1 MVLIRTNQKIELIM
15 DVASTVA
22 KDKRV
27 EIAIHHWAPRF
38 VSSGVPLTD
47 FEEVTAGIS
56 RWDDWCTAWS
66 ARAAI
71 HEALG
76 RQALAEGFKLSA
88 GEHLNRAAMLYHF
101 GKFMFVH
108 DLDQMKRAHRKV
120 IECRGLALPLL
131 PFPGER
137 VEIPYL
143 GKTLAGTLRKPAGGE
158 EGMRPS
164 VARPPVVVMCMGLDS
179 TKEEMDVYEGIFLA
193 RGMATLAFDGPG
205 QGEAEYDIPI
215 RGDYEVAVKAVVDYI
230 GTRPDL
236 DAKRVGLWGV
246 SLGGYYAARAAAF
259 EKRAQACISLSGPY
273 NWVET
278 FDGRNELSREAFRVR
293 SHSKTMEAAR
303 EVAKTLTLEGV
314 AKRITCPIYVV
325 GGELDN
331 LTPPHNAQR
340 IASEVSGPCELLIVK
355 GGNHVA
361 NNRRYMFQTQ
371 TADWMAQRLG
381 LPKR

>member
-1 MVLIRTNQKIELIM
+1 METAAK
-15 DVASTVA
+15 SA
-22 KDKRV
+22 KDKRI
-27 EIAIHHWAPRF
+27 EIAIHSWGPRF

-56 RWDDWCTAWS
+56 RWDEWCEAWS

-71 HEALG
+71 HEELG
-76 RQALAEGFKLSA
+76 RKSLDEGCKLSA
-88 GEHLNRAAMLYHF
+88 GEHLTRAALLYHF

-108 DLDQMKRAHRKV
+108 DLEQMKRAHRKV
-120 IECRGLALPLL
+120 IECRQLALPHL

-137 VEIPYL
+137 VEIPYQA
-143 GKTLAGTLRKPAGGE
+143 KHLAATLRK
-158 EGMRPS
+158 
-164 VARPPVVVMCMGLDS
+164 ARGSGRQPVVVMCVGLDS
-179 TKEEMDVYEGIFLA
+179 TKEEMDVYENIFLS
-193 RGMATLAFDGPG
+193 RGMATLTFDGPG

-215 RGDYEVAVKAVVDYI
+215 RGDYEVAVKAVADYI
-230 GTRPDL
+230 QTRADL
-236 DAKRVGLWGV
+236 DAERIGLWGV

-259 EKRAQACISLSGPY
+259 EKRVQACISLSGPY
-273 NWVET
+273 NWLET

-293 SHSKTMEAAR
+293 SHSKTIELAR

-314 AKRITCPIYVV
+314 AKNITCPIYVV
-325 GGELDN
+325 GGEIDH
-331 LTPPHNAQR
+331 LTPPHNAKR

-371 TADWMAQRLG
+371 TADWMAKQLG
-381 LPKR
+381 VPKV

>member
-1 MVLIRTNQKIELIM
+1 MIVDTAAK
-15 DVASTVA
+15 TP

-38 VSSGVPLTD
+38 VSSGVPLAD

-56 RWDDWCTAWS
+56 RWDEWCAAWG
-66 ARAAI
+66 ARAAV
-71 HEALG
+71 HEDLG
-76 RQALAEGFKLSA
+76 KKALADGYRLSA
-88 GEHLNRAAMLYHF
+88 GEHLTRAAVLYHF

-108 DLDQMKRAHRKV
+108 DLPQMKQAHRKV
-120 IECRGLALPLL
+120 IECRGLALPHL
-131 PFPGER
+131 PCPGER
-137 VEIPYL
+137 VEMPYQ
-143 GKTLAGTLRKPAGGE
+143 GKRLAGILRKPVGSP

-164 VARPPVVVMCMGLDS
+164 GARAPVVVMCVGLDS
-179 TKEEMDVYEGIFLA
+179 TKEEMDVYENIFLA

-205 QGEAEYDIPI
+205 QGEAEYEIPI
-215 RGDYEVAVKAVVDYI
+215 RGDYEVAVAAVVDYI
-230 GTRPDL
+230 ETRPDL

-246 SLGGYYAARAAAF
+246 SLGGYYSARAAAF
-259 EKRAQACISLSGPY
+259 EKRANACISLSGPY

-314 AKRITCPIYVV
+314 AKNITCPIYVV
-325 GGELDN
+325 GGELDG

-340 IASEVSGPCELLIVK
+340 IASEVSGSCELLIVK

-381 LPKR
+381 VPKR

>member
-1 MVLIRTNQKIELIM
+1 MTM
-15 DVASTVA
+15 DAAVKTS

-47 FEEVTAGIS
+47 FDEVTASIQ
-56 RWDDWCTAWS
+56 RWDEWCAAWS
-66 ARAAI
+66 ARAVI
-71 HEALG
+71 HEDLG
-76 RQALAEGFKLSA
+76 RKALAEGFRLSA
-88 GEHLNRAAMLYHF
+88 GEHLTRAAVLYHF

-108 DLDQMKRAHRKV
+108 DLEEMKRAHRKV
-120 IECRGLALPLL
+120 IECRQLALPHL

-137 VEIPYL
+137 VEMPYQ
-143 GKTLAGTLRKPAGGE
+143 GKRLAGILRKPAGSGKH
-158 EGMRPS
+158 
-164 VARPPVVVMCMGLDS
+164 PVVVMIVGLDS
-179 TKEEMDVYEGIFLA
+179 TKEEMDVYENIFLA
-193 RGMATLAFDGPG
+193 RGMATLVFDGPG

-230 GTRPDL
+230 ETRPDL

-246 SLGGYYAARAAAF
+246 SLGGYYSARAAAF
-259 EKRAQACISLSGPY
+259 EKRLKACISLSGPY

-293 SHSKTMEAAR
+293 SHSKTMEEAR

-314 AKRITCPIYVV
+314 AKNITCPIFVV

-331 LTPPHNAQR
+331 LTPPHNAKR
-340 IASEVSGPCELLIVK
+340 IAAEAGGPCELLIVK
-355 GGNHVA
+355 GGNHVV

-371 TADWMAQRLG
+371 TADWMGARLDVA
-381 LPKR
+381 KR

>member
-1 MVLIRTNQKIELIM
+1 MTIDTPA
-15 DVASTVA
+15 VAR
-22 KDKRV
+22 DKRI

-47 FEEVTAGIS
+47 FEEVTARLT
-56 RWDDWCTAWS
+56 RWDEWCSAWS

-71 HEALG
+71 HEGLG
-76 RQALAEGFKLSA
+76 RQALAEGYRLSA
-88 GEHLNRAAMLYHF
+88 GEHLTRAAILYHF

-108 DLDQMKRAHRKV
+108 DLPQMKRAHEKV
-120 IECRGLALPLL
+120 IECRALALPHIV
-131 PFPGER
+131 PPGER
-137 VEIPYL
+137 VEMPYL
-143 GKTLAGTLRKPAGGE
+143 GKVLAGILRKPAGA
-158 EGMRPS
+158 
-164 VARPPVVVMCMGLDS
+164 ARPPVVVMCVGLDS

-193 RGMATLAFDGPG
+193 RGMATLSFDGPG

-230 GTRPDL
+230 ETRPDL
-236 DAKRVGLWGV
+236 DAARVGLWGV

-259 EKRAQACISLSGPY
+259 EKRAKACVSLSGPY

-293 SHSKTMEAAR
+293 SHAKSMEAAR
-303 EVAKTLTLEGV
+303 EVARTLTLEGV
-314 AKRITCPIYVV
+314 ARRITCPIFVV

-331 LTPPHNAQR
+331 LTPPHNAKR
-340 IASEVSGPCELLIVK
+340 IAAEVKGPCELLIVK

-371 TADWMAQRLG
+371 TADWMVQQLG